1 MLRSLSMIAV
11 LLFTLPMVQAAEP
24 RLTLVDTIPTK
35 GVVGKLDH
43 LAVDVKG
50 ERLFLTNKPN
60 NTLDIFDLKAKKV
73 VKQIADQ
80 GKASGVDYAID
91 LDMIYVGNGAGTCN
105 AFNGKTYEL
114 IFSEKAE
121 GADNV
126 HYCPEHKAVYVGC
139 SGTMAVL
146 DAKTGKSKATIKLPG
161 VVHGFKIDAKAGKIY
176 AVLTKPSE
184 IAVIDMA
191 KNEVV
196 ANYPIKLTDGGSPI
210 DQDIEAGVLFIG
222 SPKKPMV
229 VMMEAKTGKELGSV
243 EIPLGIDDLHFDALN
258 QRLYASCSDGNLA
271 ILEKHGDKYE
281 VVEKLTTP
289 KDSRTGVLAGGKYYL
304 GVPKSADTAGP
315 EVRVFKV
322 TMKK

>member
-1 MLRSLSMIAV
+1 MLRHV
-11 LLFTLPMVQAAEP
+11 LLAAVVLQTLSLIHAADT
-24 RLTLVDTIPTK
+24 RLSLTATIPTT
-35 GVVGKLDH
+35 GVNGKLDH

-50 ERLFLTNKPN
+50 ERLFLANKPN
-60 NTLDIFDLKAKKV
+60 NTLDIFDLKTKKV
-73 VKQIADQ
+73 VKQIAEQ
-80 GKASGVDYAID
+80 GKVSGVDYAVD
-91 LDMIYVGNGAGTCN
+91 LDIIYVGNGVGTCN

-126 HYCPEHKAVYVGC
+126 HYCPEHKTVYAGC
-139 SGTMAVL
+139 GTTMVVL
-146 DAKTGKSKATIKLPG
+146 DAKTGKNKANIKLPG
-161 VVHGFKIDAKAGKIY
+161 SVHGFKIDAKAGLIY

-184 IAVIDMA
+184 VAVIDMA

-196 ANYPIKLTDGGSPI
+196 ANYPLKLTDGGSPI
-210 DQDIEAGVLFIG
+210 DYDPKAGVLFIG

-229 VMMEAKTGKELGSV
+229 VLMEAKTGKELSSV

-258 QRLYASCSDGNLA
+258 NRLYASCSDGNLA
-271 ILEKHGDKYE
+271 VLEKQGDKYE

-289 KDSRTGVLAGGKYYL
+289 KDSRTGVLAGDKYYL

-322 TMKK
+322 TVKK